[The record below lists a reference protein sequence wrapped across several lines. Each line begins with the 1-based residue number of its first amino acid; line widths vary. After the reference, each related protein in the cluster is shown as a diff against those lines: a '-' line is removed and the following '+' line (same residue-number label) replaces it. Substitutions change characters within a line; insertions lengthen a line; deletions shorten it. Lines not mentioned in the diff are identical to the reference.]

1 MVWLIIVLLILVVI
15 LGTAFVRNSY
25 LGYRNGAGNV
35 LKNSEY
41 NMDEKEELS
50 DKEYYDENKGL
61 FK

>member
-15 LGTAFVRNSY
+15 LGTAFVRISNV
-25 LGYRNGAGNV
+25 GYRNGAGMF
-35 LKNSEY
+35 KNSEY